1 MMAGDDPGSES
12 EEFLM
17 DTMEAQGSAAVERR
31 QVPPADDWD
40 ANSPMDPQHVADC
53 LRALAFAE
61 ECGFWYGVR
70 RWLQS
75 RVFVRVERFADEKTL
90 HHLASVRE
98 RLAAAEEY
106 ERIHG
111 KDALLVKEH
120 PWNIRNAEMLPRLRE
135 RWIQK
140 RDVADQPPAT

>member
-1 MMAGDDPGSES
+1 LGPV
-12 EEFLM
+12 EETRLCIGRGL
-17 DTMEAQGSAAVERR
+17 DTSGWSRHAAAFRWREGWPRFVLL
-31 QVPPADDWD
+31 VVW
-40 ANSPMDPQHVADC
+40 MI
-53 LRALAFAE
+53 ALAL
-61 ECGFWYGVR
+61 V
-70 RWLQS
+70 
-75 RVFVRVERFADEKTL
+75 DEKTL

-135 RWIQK
+135 RWRQK
-140 RDVADQPPAT
+140 RDVAGQPSAT